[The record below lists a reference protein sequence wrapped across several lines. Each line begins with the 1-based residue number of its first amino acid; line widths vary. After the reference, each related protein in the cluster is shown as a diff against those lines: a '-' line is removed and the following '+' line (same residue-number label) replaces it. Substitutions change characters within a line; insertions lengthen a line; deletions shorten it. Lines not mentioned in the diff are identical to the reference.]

1 MVTVTAMNTKP
12 TPPLVDEEVRTVE
25 ELALARVLEECL
37 QAMEQGE
44 MDLDGLAGRYPEAEE
59 EIRPLLEIA
68 QQLKGRRAAGMPLP
82 LEFREELRDKLLAH
96 HLSS

>member
-1 MVTVTAMNTKP
+1 MVKVGAMNGKP
-12 TPPLVDEEVRTVE
+12 KLPPVDGEVRTVE

-44 MDLDGLAGRYPEAEE
+44 TDLDGLVERYPEAGE

-68 QQLKGRRAAGMPLP
+68 QQLGRRRADGAPLP
-82 LEFREELRDKLLAH
+82 LEFREELREKLLAH
-96 HLSS
+96 YPSS

>member
-1 MVTVTAMNTKP
+1 MVTVIAMNTKP
-12 TPPLVDEEVRTVE
+12 TPPPVAEEVRTVE

-44 MDLDGLAGRYPEAEE
+44 MDLDGLASRYPEAEE

>member
-1 MVTVTAMNTKP
+1 MVTVGTMNAKSMLT
-12 TPPLVDEEVRTVE
+12 LVAEEVRTVE

-44 MDLDGLAGRYPEAEE
+44 TDLDGLVERYPEARE

-68 QQLKGRRAAGMPLP
+68 QQLRRRRAAGAPLP

-96 HLSS
+96 DPSS

>member
-1 MVTVTAMNTKP
+1 MVTVTAMNAKP
-12 TPPLVDEEVRTVE
+12 IPAPVAEEVRTVG

-37 QAMEQGE
+37 QAMEQGD

-68 QQLKGRRAAGMPLP
+68 QQLKRRRAAGMPLP